1 MFLGHYNLSCDDLYD
16 PLSFVMLTF
25 PFSVWQT
32 DVLVLSCDL
41 ITDVALHEVV
51 DLFRAHDASLAML
64 MRKGQ
69 DGLESVPGQKGKK
82 KAGNMT
88 GVYLFIGFL

>member
-1 MFLGHYNLSCDDLYD
+1 MMILCD
-16 PLSFVMLTF
+16 PLSSFVILTF
-25 PFSVWQT
+25 PSPFDRQ

-69 DGLESVPGQKGKK
+69 ESLEPVPGQKGKK
-82 KAGNMT
+82 KQVRRVAFD
-88 GVYLFIGFL
+88 LFVNFL

>member
-1 MFLGHYNLSCDDLYD
+1 M
-16 PLSFVMLTF
+16 
-25 PFSVWQT
+25 
-32 DVLVLSCDL
+32 VLSCDL

-51 DLFRAHDASLAML
+51 DLFRAHDATLAML

-82 KAGNMT
+82 KT
-88 GVYLFIGFL
+88 GKETHLFVGSFVCLFVCLMAIPTTHGSSQARD